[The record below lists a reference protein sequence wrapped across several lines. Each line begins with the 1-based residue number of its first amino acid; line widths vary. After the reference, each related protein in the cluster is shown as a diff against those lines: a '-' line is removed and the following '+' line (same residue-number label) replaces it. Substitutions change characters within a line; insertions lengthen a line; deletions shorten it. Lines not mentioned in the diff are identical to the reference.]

1 VRELE
6 GWRKKIF
13 AGRRPGA
20 LIDIAFPSLA
30 PPRATS
36 TLKPMNS
43 LHTPFDRPARTARPR
58 LLIVPGLHGSGAEH
72 WQTWL
77 QGQVD
82 GALRVEQD
90 AWHVPDLE
98 AWSQRVADTVEALGP
113 GPHVVVAHSFGCLA
127 TARALLCRPGL
138 DVAQALLVAPAEPS
152 RFGAG
157 PALPQ
162 SRLAAHSCIVASDN
176 DPWMSASQAHAWALR
191 WGSDWINLGNAG
203 HVNVDS
209 GYGPFPL
216 AREWAAGAL
225 NRLVLRPWL
234 HAA

>member
-1 VRELE
+1 M
-6 GWRKKIF
+6 
-13 AGRRPGA
+13 
-20 LIDIAFPSLA
+20 DIEFPSLA
-30 PPRATS
+30 LRRTAP
-36 TLKPMNS
+36 TLSPMNS
-43 LHTPFDRPARTARPR
+43 LHTPFDRPARAVRPR
-58 LLIVPGLHGSGAEH
+58 LVIVPGLHGSGAEH

-82 GALRVEQD
+82 GAVRVEQE

-98 AWSQRVADTVEALGP
+98 AWSERVADTVEALGP

-127 TARALLCRPGL
+127 TTRALLRRPRL
-138 DVAQALLVAPAEPS
+138 DIAQALLVAPAEPN
-152 RFGAG
+152 RFDAAS
-157 PALPQ
+157 ALPQ

-203 HVNVDS
+203 HINVDS

-225 NRLVLRPWL
+225 NRLDLRPWR